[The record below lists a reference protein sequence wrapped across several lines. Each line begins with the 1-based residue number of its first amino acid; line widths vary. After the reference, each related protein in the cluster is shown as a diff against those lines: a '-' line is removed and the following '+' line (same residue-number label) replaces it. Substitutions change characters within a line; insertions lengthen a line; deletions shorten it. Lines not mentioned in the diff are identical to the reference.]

1 VGGVVFYFAKLLE
14 LIGFAHV
21 GYALFIGLTQES
33 SMGPEMNLLM
43 LGALFFVLG
52 RLLERKAAT

>member
-1 VGGVVFYFAKLLE
+1 VIFYLAKLLE

-21 GYALFIGLTQES
+21 GYALFVGLTQDNA
-33 SMGPEMNLLM
+33 MGPEMKLLM
-43 LGALFFVLG
+43 LGALLFTLG

>member
-1 VGGVVFYFAKLLE
+1 MVFYFAKLLE

-21 GYALFIGLTQES
+21 GYALFVGLTQEN
-33 SMGPEMNLLM
+33 SMGPEMKLLM
-43 LGALFFVLG
+43 LGAIFFLLG

>member
-1 VGGVVFYFAKLLE
+1 MIFYFAKLLE

-21 GYALFIGLTQES
+21 GYALFVGLTQDNA
-33 SMGPEMNLLM
+33 MGPELKLLM
-43 LGALFFVLG
+43 LGALLFTLG

>member
-1 VGGVVFYFAKLLE
+1 MVFYFAKLLE

-21 GYALFIGLTQES
+21 GYALFVGLTQDNA
-33 SMGPEMNLLM
+33 MGPEMKLLM
-43 LGALFFVLG
+43 LGALLFTLG

>member
-1 VGGVVFYFAKLLE
+1 VVFYFAKLLE

-21 GYALFIGLTQES
+21 GYALFVGLTQDNA
-33 SMGPEMNLLM
+33 MGPEMKLLM
-43 LGALFFVLG
+43 LGALLFTLG

>member
-1 VGGVVFYFAKLLE
+1 MIFYLAKLLE

-21 GYALFIGLTQES
+21 GYAFYVGITQEN
-33 SMGPEMNLLM
+33 SMGPEMKLLM
-43 LGALFFVLG
+43 LGAVLFTLG

>member
-1 VGGVVFYFAKLLE
+1 MIFYLAKLLE

-21 GYALFIGLTQES
+21 GYALFVGVTQEN

-43 LGALFFVLG
+43 LGAVLFALG